1 MIWLTWRQFRT
12 QGAVVYGAM
21 AVVAILLALTGAGL
35 ADLWQ
40 PGQEHF
46 FDLLQVDRLKVAAFN
61 IAFIAVL
68 TAPAIIGI
76 FWGAPLIAREL
87 ETGTHRLAWN
97 QTVTR
102 TGWLATKLAF
112 IGLAAT
118 GGVALLS
125 LLLTWWSG
133 PIHDAIAAGN
143 DDSTMLGIPR
153 IAPPMFGAYGLAPIG
168 YTAFALALGVTAGA
182 VIRRTVPAM
191 AVTLVI
197 FVAVQ
202 ILFPPL
208 VRSHLGPTVTTTTI
222 TAQNLRGLMAQGPE
236 GPVRELRIAVESP
249 GAWDI
254 SNHTLNAQGKA
265 ASILPSWVMDGC
277 IPAGVPEAAQR
288 GDQGCFARLEA
299 AGYRQQVTYMPASRY
314 WTLQAIETAI
324 FLALAAALTGFCF
337 WWVRRLS

>member
-12 QGAVVYGAM
+12 QGAVVYGALV
-21 AVVAILLALTGAGL
+21 AVAALLLLTGAGL
-35 ADLWQ
+35 ADLWH
-40 PGQEHF
+40 PGQQQF
-46 FDLLQVDRLKVAAFN
+46 FDLLQLERLKVAVFN
-61 IAFIAVL
+61 IAFVAVL
-68 TAPAIIGI
+68 AAPAVIGV

-102 TGWLATKLAF
+102 NGWLAAKLGM
-112 IGLAAT
+112 IGLVAVA
-118 GGVALLS
+118 GVGLLS
-125 LLLTWWSG
+125 LLVTWWSA
-133 PIHDAIAAGN
+133 PIDHAIAAGN
-143 DDSTMLGIPR
+143 DDSTILGIPR
-153 IAPPMFGAYGLAPIG
+153 IAPPMFGAHGIVPIG
-168 YTAFALALGVTAGA
+168 YTAFAFVLGVTSGA

-191 AVTLVI
+191 AVTLAV

-208 VRSHLGPTVTTTTI
+208 VRSHLGPTVTTATI
-222 TAQNLRGLMAQGPE
+222 TAQNLRGLMAEGPE
-236 GPVRELRIAVESP
+236 GPVRELRIAVDSP

-265 ASILPSWVMDGC
+265 ASTLPSWVMHGC
-277 IPAGVPEAAQR
+277 VPAEVPDAIER
-288 GDQGCFARLEA
+288 RDEGCFARLAA

-324 FLALAAALTGFCF
+324 FLALAAALAGFCF